1 MIRRILCLDVKLA
14 HACCDI
20 IKPFGFA
27 NTLVDW
33 LNIKYQIESGRAVM
47 FVDELSCG
55 SLNGFLVGDVGPSQ
69 AQIDALFVDKN
80 FHRCGV
86 GTALLNAYQDYV
98 VKSGGTMISLM
109 SRNTVQAFD
118 FYKKA
123 GFTRLGQSNKMQKM
137 L

>member
-1 MIRRILCLDVKLA
+1 M
-14 HACCDI
+14 I
-20 IKPFGFA
+20 IKVSV
-27 NTLVDW
+27 LSDDM
-33 LNIKYQIESGRAVM
+33 LLDCYNIVSYFMGKINHFDFWIQDKVNSGRGVM
-47 FVDELSCG
+47 FADIQDNR
-55 SLNGFLVGDVGPSQ
+55 LNGFVIGRVCGTSAYVD
-69 AQIDALFVDKN
+69 DLFVLSEL
-80 FHRCGV
+80 HRSGV

>member
-1 MIRRILCLDVKLA
+1 MFA
-14 HACCDI
+14 DI
-20 IKPFGFA
+20 QD
-27 NTLVDW
+27 N
-33 LNIKYQIESGRAVM
+33 R
-47 FVDELSCG
+47 
-55 SLNGFLVGDVGPSQ
+55 LNGFVIGRVRGTSAYVD
-69 AQIDALFVDKN
+69 DLFVLSEL
-80 FHRCGV
+80 HRSGV